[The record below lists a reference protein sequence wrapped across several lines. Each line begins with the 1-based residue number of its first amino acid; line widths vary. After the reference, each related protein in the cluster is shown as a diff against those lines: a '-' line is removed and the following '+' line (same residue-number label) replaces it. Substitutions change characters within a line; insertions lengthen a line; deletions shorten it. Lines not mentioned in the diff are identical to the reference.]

1 MKVDLT
7 FIYLRKK
14 KQRLN
19 DFEHSNLERSRLCD
33 EFDVEHS
40 EHLF

>member
-7 FIYLRKK
+7 FIYLEK

-19 DFEHSNLERSRLCD
+19 DLERSRLCD